1 MVHYK
6 EIGRCLQIEQSLCH
20 VNAPEL
26 NKLIGNELTQDHIV
40 SKDEGI
46 SLFNQAAETVGLNPL
61 RDPKGYMAL
70 DNNVYE
76 VIKDTY
82 ADKYEEALDNIEGGF
97 GFGTTY
103 AVESVLNKLD
113 AEVRSNVK
121 EHLPKGVNYSDL
133 RFIAATPELE
143 DVIDRFA
150 TKRVEMTLMKSISRS
165 IEQERFDKTVNEYH
179 AYGNKLGEM
188 LSGQSNEMV
197 R

>member
-1 MVHYK
+1 M
-6 EIGRCLQIEQSLCH
+6 
-20 VNAPEL
+20 
-26 NKLIGNELTQDHIV
+26 IGNELTQDHIV

-82 ADKYEEALDNIEGGF
+82 ADKYEEALDHIEGGF

-133 RFIAATPELE
+133 RFIAATPEME